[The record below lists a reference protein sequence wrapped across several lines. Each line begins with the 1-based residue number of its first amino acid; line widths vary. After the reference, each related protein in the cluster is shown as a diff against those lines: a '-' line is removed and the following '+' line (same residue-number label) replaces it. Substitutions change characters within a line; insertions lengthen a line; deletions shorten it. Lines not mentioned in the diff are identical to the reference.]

1 MDVVRFPVIRDDS
14 SAEGD
19 TGRLSRFVPL
29 MVTASPPFVAPLDY
43 NVGDE
48 RRIRDQIAL
57 NTGNAVGDY

>member
-1 MDVVRFPVIRDDS
+1 
-14 SAEGD
+14 
-19 TGRLSRFVPL
+19 